1 MVGRAKT
8 AHEIERSAS
17 PQNEAAESA
26 RGRLSH
32 RIPSRQVYRFLVAG
46 GAASIANW
54 LSRFAFSLI
63 VPFETAVI
71 MASAVG
77 MTVGFLAY
85 STWVF
90 PGSPLSR
97 QKQVFR
103 FLAVNLMG
111 AAIVFVVSV
120 ALASHLSA
128 TGVPVYAYEGLAHAI
143 GIACAGMFNFVGHR
157 LFSFAHR

>member
-1 MVGRAKT
+1 MGKTMVSPPDELRAYSL
-8 AHEIERSAS
+8 IRL
-17 PQNEAAESA
+17 A
-26 RGRLSH
+26 R

-46 GAASIANW
+46 GAASLVNW
-54 LSRFAFSLI
+54 LSRFAFSLF

-97 QKQVFR
+97 QTQVSR

-111 AAIVFVVSV
+111 AAIVFAVSV
-120 ALASHLSA
+120 PLVSNLSDK
-128 TGVPVYAYEGLAHAI
+128 GVPVYAYEGLAHGV
-143 GIACAGMFNFVGHR
+143 GIACAGLFNFVGHR